1 MHDDMEHMIHCVVKD
16 LPISDIKL
24 AQLRQVTKEDQD
36 MQILSKYI
44 KEGWPQNKQNVPVQ
58 IRLFWNVRHDLHLLD
73 GLVMKDQCL
82 AILLSWRPI
91 ILQQIH
97 QWPFWY

>member
-1 MHDDMEHMIHCVVKD
+1 MIHCAVKD

-24 AQLRQVTKEDQD
+24 AQLRQVTKEDQN

-44 KEGWPQNKQNVPVQ
+44 KEGWPQNKQIVPVQ
-58 IRLFWNVRHDLHLLD
+58 IRLFWNVRHHLHLLD
-73 GLVMKDQCL
+73 GLVMKGQCL
-82 AILLSWRPI
+82 VIPLSWRPN

-97 QWPFWY
+97 NGHFGIEKS